1 MGTTKAITNK
11 PPTTKVNCPR
21 FSSVSSLVLKLDS
34 RLLSL
39 TDGPPAS
46 GRPSMAATSRLA
58 LLKTASLYFSSVA
71 KTAVVNQNQILQLP
85 WIQLLRKIYCYS
97 LSNQEKW
104 ESVLVGVVG
113 FVFICMILFFHSNR
127 LKVAGNKKNAWEA
140 FE

>member
-85 WIQLLRKIYCYS
+85 
-97 LSNQEKW
+97 
-104 ESVLVGVVG
+104 
-113 FVFICMILFFHSNR
+113 
-127 LKVAGNKKNAWEA
+127 
-140 FE
+140 